1 MENNLQSLLA
11 QLQSWGQQSGGG
23 VKWNAYMPS
32 ASNSPSAQGDDTQ
45 QDHPQGAWAK
55 LGMLLAPNTTSA
67 ISSGGLGGLFGG
79 GSGKGGA
86 TTQKAAPPSYE
97 PDHSGDF

>member
-32 ASNSPSAQGDDTQ
+32 ASKSPSAQGDDAQ
-45 QDHPQGAWAK
+45 QPQPQGAWAK
-55 LGMLLAPNTTSA
+55 LGTLLAPNAMKTMGGMSKGGGT
-67 ISSGGLGGLFGG
+67 SGG
-79 GSGKGGA
+79 
-86 TTQKAAPPSYE
+86 
-97 PDHSGDF
+97 